1 MEGIKKSETLRGKA
15 NMARTSSTIANVV
28 KGAGEATRSGRKKQ
42 MVLSAGGSEN
52 TLGNIMLVLLACVI
66 MYMLFVILIPAIKCQ

>member
-1 MEGIKKSETLRGKA
+1 
-15 NMARTSSTIANVV
+15 MARASSTIANVV
-28 KGAGEATRSGRKKQ
+28 KGAGETTRSGSKKQ

-52 TLGNIMLVLLACVI
+52 ALGNVVLVLLACVI